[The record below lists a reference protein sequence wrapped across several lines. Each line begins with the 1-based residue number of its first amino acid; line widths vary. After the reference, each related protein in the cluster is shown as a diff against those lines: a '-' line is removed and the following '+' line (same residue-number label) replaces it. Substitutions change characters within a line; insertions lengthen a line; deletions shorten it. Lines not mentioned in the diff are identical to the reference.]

1 MPFSCPWNDQ
11 ESIIA
16 IDPVEG
22 EGITDTAET
31 DVPNVAWKKL
41 LWIDE
46 RRLKLSSVPSGWR
59 IDMFNLE
66 VFLLRLILISN

>member
-1 MPFSCPWNDQ
+1 MTYKFDNHAYELKFENFDLGGEIMPFSCPWNDQ

-31 DVPNVAWKKL
+31 DVPNVA
-41 LWIDE
+41 
-46 RRLKLSSVPSGWR
+46 
-59 IDMFNLE
+59 
-66 VFLLRLILISN
+66 